1 MAMMK
6 ILFVVNNC
14 YVRGNGLSNSAQR
27 TIRGL
32 REAGF
37 DVRVLSGVEPGVP
50 EIPEYP
56 LKRFHVPVFDSLV
69 RKQGYSF
76 SKTDRKMIRE
86 AISWADVI
94 HLEEPFMLE
103 RHVASMVIKAG
114 KVLTATY
121 HLHPEN
127 LYSSIHMGWS
137 RILNNCTMM
146 LWRHFVFNKC
156 SIIQCPTQNAK
167 DRLEEWHFKPEL
179 RVISNGMIPKG
190 IGPDSPVCASDAKDG
205 SYTIVTTGRYSVE
218 KDQFT
223 LIKAMKY
230 SRYAD
235 RIRLVIAG
243 RGPQERNL
251 RREAAKLVRKGIL
264 KYEPDFGFHS
274 LEELDAIYRKCD
286 LYIHCAPVEVEGL
299 SCMEAI
305 ELGLVPIIATGKLTA
320 TAQYALSER
329 SRFPARNAKALA
341 ERIDWWI
348 EHDEERRLEARKYLG
363 MGQKYDISKSIEKL
377 TDMFKDSVYKGK

>member
-1 MAMMK
+1 M
-6 ILFVVNNC
+6 NNC

-121 HLHPEN
+121 HLH
-127 LYSSIHMGWS
+127 
-137 RILNNCTMM
+137 
-146 LWRHFVFNKC
+146 
-156 SIIQCPTQNAK
+156 
-167 DRLEEWHFKPEL
+167 
-179 RVISNGMIPKG
+179 
-190 IGPDSPVCASDAKDG
+190 
-205 SYTIVTTGRYSVE
+205 
-218 KDQFT
+218 
-223 LIKAMKY
+223 
-230 SRYAD
+230 
-235 RIRLVIAG
+235 
-243 RGPQERNL
+243 
-251 RREAAKLVRKGIL
+251 
-264 KYEPDFGFHS
+264 
-274 LEELDAIYRKCD
+274 
-286 LYIHCAPVEVEGL
+286 
-299 SCMEAI
+299 
-305 ELGLVPIIATGKLTA
+305 
-320 TAQYALSER
+320 
-329 SRFPARNAKALA
+329 
-341 ERIDWWI
+341 
-348 EHDEERRLEARKYLG
+348 
-363 MGQKYDISKSIEKL
+363 
-377 TDMFKDSVYKGK
+377 